1 MLMVFL
7 RVVNMQILIWGVE
20 DKRPIVLS
28 LKVLLRVWHKEITMP
43 WKLNCTENSIW
54 CQHLKHNL
62 TVGVI
67 GLSVSSSMVCSRGW
81 MKPKTTPR
89 LVSFRGLQGRIQ
101 DFFRRG
107 CIRLLLYFNTNKPHR
122 FFFFCRIWVVLEN
135 RRSSWGGGVHT
146 PCTLPLDPPLVYSQ
160 ARSSVSHKMPLMD
173 LLCIRQLNPLVDVDF
188 RFISALLH
196 WICTQGS

>member
-67 GLSVSSSMVCSRGW
+67 SLSVSSSMVCSRGW

-89 LVSFRGLQGRIQ
+89 LVSLRGLQGRIQ

-107 CIRLLLYFNTNKPHR
+107 WIRLLLYFNTNKPHR
-122 FFFFCRIWVVLEN
+122 FFFFGRIRVVLEN
-135 RRSSWGGGVHT
+135 CRSSWGGGGGAH
-146 PCTLPLDPPLVYSQ
+146 PLHPPPRTAPGL
-160 ARSSVSHKMPLMD
+160 
-173 LLCIRQLNPLVDVDF
+173 
-188 RFISALLH
+188 
-196 WICTQGS
+196 

>member
-62 TVGVI
+62 AVGVI

-81 MKPKTTPR
+81 MKPKTPPR
-89 LVSFRGLQGRIQ
+89 LVSFRGLQWRIQ

-107 CIRLLLYFNTNKPHR
+107 CTRLLLNFNTNKPHR
-122 FFFFCRIWVVLEN
+122 FFFFWQNTSCIRKPQVIL
-135 RRSSWGGGVHT
+135 GGGGCT
-146 PCTLPLDPPLVYSQ
+146 PPAPSP
-160 ARSSVSHKMPLMD
+160 
-173 LLCIRQLNPLVDVDF
+173 
-188 RFISALLH
+188 
-196 WICTQGS
+196 

>member
-62 TVGVI
+62 AVGVI

-107 CIRLLLYFNTNKPHR
+107 ALISCSTSTPINHID
-122 FFFFCRIWVVLEN
+122 FFFLQNTSCIKKPQVIL
-135 RRSSWGGGVHT
+135 GGGVHT
-146 PCTLPLDPPLVYSQ
+146 PCTLPLEPPLVYSL
-160 ARSSVSHKMPLMD
+160 ARSSVSYKMPLMD
-173 LLCIRQLNPLVDVDF
+173 LLRIRQLNPLVVVDF

-196 WICTQGS
+196 G

>member
-54 CQHLKHNL
+54 YQHLKHNL
-62 TVGVI
+62 AVGVI

-107 CIRLLLYFNTNKPHR
+107 CTRLLLYFNTNKPHR
-122 FFFFCRIWVVLEN
+122 FFFSQNTSCIRKPRVIL
-135 RRSSWGGGVHT
+135 GGGGCT
-146 PCTLPLDPPLVYSQ
+146 PPAPAP
-160 ARSSVSHKMPLMD
+160 
-173 LLCIRQLNPLVDVDF
+173 
-188 RFISALLH
+188 
-196 WICTQGS
+196 